1 MLLLPTI
8 LADLPFGKPQR
19 SYLGDLLPLL
29 AGLPS
34 RPTHRHLARFGDR
47 CPHTHGRQAAR
58 PCDFAAL
65 NLAGLCAVVPYEH
78 ELAWAGDSTF
88 IPKSGRKLPGVGWRW
103 HGGEG
108 RVAWGQQLEVLSV
121 LDLDEHCSYP
131 VHGCL
136 QPAPAP
142 RSRRR
147 ARRSRPPRAEV
158 GAMLALLDEALAVG
172 HRPDIDVFVGDG
184 HYACEPM
191 VKGLDARG
199 LILVSK
205 LRRDA
210 ALWVPWTGPPTG
222 RPGRPRKYAGRFD
235 RTRIGALPA
244 VELPDEGKRLYHAQ
258 LHYKPFQRL
267 LRVVFVLDAHADP
280 AEARKPTTLF
290 ATDPEMAPERIHRIH
305 RDRFQI
311 EFNFRDAKQHLG
323 LAACQARTAARH
335 HFHVNAVL
343 AALAWTR
350 LELRHAAQRALDR
363 FSMANVKLGNFL
375 EMVLARLLAAVGPD
389 RTLRKCPEAL
399 RTLLELG
406 QIEPKPT

>member
-8 LADLPFGKPQR
+8 LSDLPFGKPQR
-19 SYLGDLLPLL
+19 AYLADLLPQL
-29 AGLPS
+29 AGLPG
-34 RPTHRHLARFGDR
+34 RPTYRHLARFGDR
-47 CPHTHGRQAAR
+47 CPHTHSRQASR

-65 NLAGLCAVVPYEH
+65 NLAGLCAVVPYAH

-88 IPKSGRKLPGVGWRW
+88 LPKSGRKLPGTGWRW
-103 HGGEG
+103 HNGEG
-108 RVAWGQQLEVLSV
+108 RVAWGQQAEVLSV
-121 LDLDEHCSYP
+121 VDLKEHCSYP

-136 QPAPAP
+136 QPASAP

-158 GAMLALLDEALAVG
+158 AAMLALLDGALAVE

-191 VKGLDARG
+191 VKGLEARG
-199 LILVSK
+199 LILVGK

-210 ALWVPWTGPPTG
+210 ALFVPWTGPPTG

-235 RTRIGALPA
+235 RTRIGELPA
-244 VELPDEGKRLYHAQ
+244 VEPPDEDKRLYHAQ
-258 LHYKPFQRL
+258 LYYKPFKQL
-267 LRVVFVLDAHADP
+267 LRVVFVLDADEDP
-280 AEARKPTTLF
+280 AAVRKPTALF
-290 ATDPEMAPERIHRIH
+290 STDPEMDPERMYRIY

-335 HFHVNAVL
+335 HFHLNAVL

-363 FSMANVKLGNFL
+363 FSMANVKLKNFL
-375 EMVLARLLAAVGPD
+375 AMVLQRLFAAVGPD

-399 RTLLELG
+399 QALLNLG